1 MSIKFY
7 NLEKIF
13 EDGMKEFLDFHGMS
27 NLSYE
32 IEIEVT
38 NDDKILIDKEYNKVK
53 LCIGEPYQVYR
64 AMTIL
69 KQHLS
74 DNSFKH
80 NEKCYF
86 TTGGPMFDGSQ
97 ASSLMNIESVKK
109 MMLISAGMGFN
120 MMMLYCE
127 DCYEI
132 EGEPYFG
139 NMRPRY
145 SEADFK
151 LLDDYAYSLGIEL
164 IPCIQTLGHLS
175 EMIKRQHYYEL
186 SDTGNVLLV
195 GDDKVYEFI
204 DKMLYTM
211 TKCFRSR
218 RIHIG
223 LDEAWGLGLGRY
235 LQKNGY
241 RPAEQ
246 IMAEHIKRVYS
257 LIQKYDFEPMMWG
270 DMFFRAK
277 SKTGAFY
284 DPEIQL
290 DEDDKA
296 SVPEGMSL
304 IYWDYYHFDVE
315 HYEQYMDK
323 MKYLSDKVI
332 FAGCA
337 RNIGTF
343 GCQYKKGEI
352 TTNAAMTVCKEK
364 GIKEFIATV
373 WGDNHRESSTFSIL
387 PQLQRFAEH
396 MYNVEIDENSVPKRF
411 EACTNVEWDAMMLV
425 DKIDAI
431 PGYSDDSSNN
441 IPVSKVLMW
450 QNILM
455 GIFDANLGDTDFH
468 SHYKSL
474 MVNLKQSAER
484 YPDYAY
490 MFDFYYE
497 LANVLKDKADIGIRL
512 AKAYKNKDLEKLKEV
527 TNITLT
533 NLMENVNKLRLA
545 HRRYF
550 YTEYKPIGW
559 EILDVR
565 YGGVI
570 MGIDTA
576 ITRLSDYLE
585 GRTDRIEELEEERLS
600 FSSNG
605 IIPEI
610 INYDQLCS
618 ASKL

>member
-7 NLEKIF
+7 NLEKRF
-13 EDGMKEFLDFHGMS
+13 EGGMKDFLDFHGMAE
-27 NLSYE
+27 LSYE

-38 NDDKILIDKEYNKVK
+38 DNDKVSIDKEDNRVK
-53 LCIGEPYQVYR
+53 FSIGEPYQVYR
-64 AMTIL
+64 ALTIL
-69 KQHLS
+69 KQHLRDKNFIHS
-74 DNSFKH
+74 
-80 NEKCYF
+80 EKCYF
-86 TTGGPMFDGSQ
+86 TMGGPMFDGSQ

-109 MMLISAGMGFN
+109 MLLILAGMGFN

-164 IPCIQTLGHLS
+164 VPCIQTLGHLP
-175 EMIKRQHYYEL
+175 EMIKRPPYYEL

-195 GDDKVYEFI
+195 GEEKVYEFI

-211 TKCFRSR
+211 AKCFRSK

-241 RPAEQ
+241 RPATQ
-246 IMAEHIKRVYS
+246 IMAEHVQRVYS
-257 LIQKYDFEPMMWG
+257 LTKKYDFEPMMWG

-277 SKTGAFY
+277 SKNGVYY
-284 DPEIQL
+284 DPDIRF
-290 DEDDKA
+290 DEADKA
-296 SVPEGMSL
+296 SVPDGMSL
-304 IYWDYYHFDVE
+304 IYWDYYNFDVE
-315 HYEQYMDK
+315 HYEQYIDK
-323 MKYLSDKVI
+323 TKLLSDNVV

-337 RNIGTF
+337 RNVRTF
-343 GCQYKKGEI
+343 GCHYKKGEL
-352 TTNAAMTVCKEK
+352 TTNAAMTACKKK

-373 WGDNHRESSTFSIL
+373 WGDNHRESSNFAIL

-396 MYNVEIDENSVPKRF
+396 MYSAEVDENSVPKRF
-411 EACTNVEWDAMMLV
+411 EACVNVEWDAMMII
-425 DKIDAI
+425 DKFDAI
-431 PGYSDDSSNN
+431 PGYTDENRDN

-455 GIFDANLGDTDFH
+455 GLFDANLGEADFQ
-468 SHYKSL
+468 SHYAGL
-474 MVNLKQSAER
+474 MESLKQSTEK
-484 YPDYAY
+484 YPDFAY
-490 MFDFYYE
+490 MFEFYYE
-497 LANVLKDKADIGIRL
+497 LANTLKDKAEIGIRL
-512 AKAYKNKDLEKLKEV
+512 AKAYRSNDLEKLKAL

-533 NLMENVNKLRLA
+533 NLMESVKKLRLA

-550 YTEYKPIGW
+550 YTEYKPVGW

-565 YGGVI
+565 YGGLI

-576 ITRLSDYLE
+576 IARL
-585 GRTDRIEELEEERLS
+585 TDFLDKKIDRVEELEEERLS
-600 FSSNG
+600 FSGEGTMSAW
-605 IIPEI
+605 
-610 INYDQLCS
+610 INYDQICS
-618 ASKL
+618 ASSV